1 MPTLERS
8 TGLLAG
14 ATGMGGLAGIAR
26 ELGFTAPPLSLEGR
40 ARAALGLPSIIH
52 AAQVAR
58 GAGALRALLLELPAR
73 CDSREVLR
81 AVAAGLARQ
90 TAQLLWIVVATDGEH
105 VSIVCWSVARSAPRI
120 TSLVCKRERLFASD
134 AEALCSLAAVLNES
148 DLLTYARWLD
158 ILGRESITR
167 RFFRTLDE
175 TISLLAGSIGGRIEA
190 GERRELALIYMSRLI
205 FLSFLETKGWL
216 DGDFG
221 FLANGYGRCMEAGG
235 RYQSRVLEPL
245 FFGTLNTPVRARAA
259 RARRFGRIPFLNGGL
274 FARSSLEKRVR
285 RLSFSDEAFGIAFGS
300 LLSRYRFSGREDSTT
315 WSDASID
322 PEILGKAF
330 EALMST
336 ETRKG
341 SGAFYTPQEL
351 VEHVTEETLA
361 AVAADSLGLEDLR
374 ALRVLDPACGSGAF
388 LVHVLE
394 RLATTRRDRGE
405 PGSVAEVRRR
415 VLASSIF
422 GVDLNPTAV
431 WLCELRLW
439 LSVIVESDE
448 AEPMHVTPLPNLDRH
463 VRVGDSLAAAD
474 FRGGLSIRGKKLQV
488 LRGRYMRA
496 TGPRKRTLA
505 RALDKHERDA
515 AIQALSRSLA
525 RMRDERKELLLAH
538 RARDLF
544 GTRHVP
550 GAAESNRVLELRGRI
565 RATSS
570 RARALSAG
578 GALPFSFEAHFSD
591 VAAAGGFDIVI
602 GNPPWVRLHRIAASS
617 RQALRREFEVYREA
631 AWQRGATMSGAGR
644 GFAAQVDMA
653 ALFVERSH
661 GLLKDGGIL
670 GMLLPS
676 KLWRSLAGGGVR
688 SLLARRSQ
696 LLLVEDLG
704 DARSGFDAAVYPS
717 LLVSRKGKAVAIPHD
732 LASASGNAS
741 SMARED
747 MRCEVRSHRGVIRW
761 KSPAASLAFD
771 ETQGSPWLLI
781 PPEARR
787 AFDCVNESG
796 VSLADSRFGRPLL
809 GVKTGFNEA
818 YLVRIESVNEGVAT
832 ISANGRR
839 ATIEAELLRP
849 AVRGESLSAISE
861 NGQEHLVWP
870 HGAGGQPLESLPPL
884 AARWLSHY
892 RRQLSRRTDLHSRK
906 EWWSVFRIE
915 SACTEK
921 PRVIWADIGRRPR
934 AIVAEAGNGVVPLNT
949 CYAVP
954 CPSLEDARAL
964 AALINGPLVAAW
976 LDVIAEPARGEYRRF
991 LGWTMSLLPI
1001 PSDWAAARTTL
1012 AAAHGSTSEPE
1023 LLDAA
1028 LAAYRVTRQDVQP
1041 LLAWTRRSE

>member
-8 TGLLAG
+8 TGVLAG
-14 ATGMGGLAGIAR
+14 AIGIGGLAEIAR
-26 ELGFTAPPLSLEGR
+26 ELGFHAPAHALDDR
-40 ARAALGLPSIIH
+40 ARAALGLPSTIH
-52 AAQVAR
+52 AAHVAR
-58 GAGALRALLLELPAR
+58 GAGALRALLLELPAQR
-73 CDSREVLR
+73 DSREILT
-81 AVAAGLARQ
+81 AVATGLARQ
-90 TAQLLWIVVATDGEH
+90 TAQLLWIVVATDGEL
-105 VSIVCWSVARSAPRI
+105 VSIVCWSVARPEPRVI
-120 TSLVCKRERLFASD
+120 SLVCKRERLFTSD
-134 AEALCSLAAVLNES
+134 AETLCSLAAALNES

-175 TISLLAGSIGGRIEA
+175 TISLLAGSIGGHIDAR
-190 GERRELALIYMSRLI
+190 ERRELALIYMSRLI

-235 RYQSRVLEPL
+235 RYQGRVLEPL
-245 FFGTLNTPVRARAA
+245 FFGTLNTAVSSRAV

-274 FARSSLEKRVR
+274 FARSSLEKRAR

-330 EALMST
+330 EALMGA
-336 ETRKG
+336 EIRKG
-341 SGAFYTPQEL
+341 SGAFYTPQHL
-351 VEHVTEETLA
+351 VEHVTGETLT

-388 LVHVLE
+388 LVHILE
-394 RLATTRRDRGE
+394 RLAAMRRDRGE
-405 PGSVAEVRRR
+405 PGSVADVRRR

-439 LSVIVESDE
+439 LSVVVESDE
-448 AEPMHVTPLPNLDRH
+448 AEPMRVTPLPNLDRH

-474 FRGGLSIRGKKLQV
+474 FRGGLSIRGKKLQA

-496 TGPRKRTLA
+496 TGPRKLTLA

-515 AIQALSRSLA
+515 AIQVLSRSLA
-525 RMRDERKELLLAH
+525 RMRDERKELLLAR

-544 GTRHVP
+544 GRRHTP
-550 GAAESNRVLELRGRI
+550 GLAESNRLLELRGRI

-570 RARALSAG
+570 KERALNAG
-578 GALPFSFEAHFSD
+578 GALPFSFKAHFSD
-591 VAAAGGFDIVI
+591 VAAAGGFDIII

-631 AWQRGATMSGAGR
+631 AWRRGATMSGAGR

-670 GMLLPS
+670 GVLLPS
-676 KLWRSLAGGGVR
+676 KLWRSLAGGGMR

-696 LLLVEDLG
+696 LLLLEDLG
-704 DARSGFDAAVYPS
+704 DTKSGFDAAVYPS
-717 LLVSRKGKAVAIPHD
+717 LLVCRKGKAVALPHR
-732 LASASGNAS
+732 LAAATGNTA

-747 MRCEVRSHRGVIRW
+747 MRCEVRSHRGVLRW
-761 KSPAASLAFD
+761 KAPAASLAFD
-771 ETQGSPWLLI
+771 DTQGSPWLLI
-781 PPEARR
+781 PPKARR
-787 AFDCVNESG
+787 AFDCVSEAG
-796 VSLADSRFGRPLL
+796 VPLADSRFGRPLL

-818 YLVRIESVNEGVAT
+818 YLVRVESVKAGVAT

-839 ATIEAELLRP
+839 STIEAELLRP
-849 AVRGESLSAISE
+849 AVRGESISVIAE
-861 NGQEHLVWP
+861 SGQEHLVWP
-870 HGAGGQPLESLPPL
+870 HDAGGQPLESLPPL
-884 AARWLSHY
+884 AARWLTHY
-892 RRQLSRRTDLHSRK
+892 RRQLTRRTDLHSRK

-934 AIVAEAGNGVVPLNT
+934 AIVAGAGSGLVPLNT
-949 CYAVP
+949 CYAVS
-954 CPSLEDARAL
+954 CPSLDDARAL

-1012 AAAHGSTSEPE
+1012 AAAHGSTSDLA

-1028 LAAYRVTRQDVQP
+1028 LTAYHITRHDVQP
-1041 LLAWTRRSE
+1041 LLEWTRRSE